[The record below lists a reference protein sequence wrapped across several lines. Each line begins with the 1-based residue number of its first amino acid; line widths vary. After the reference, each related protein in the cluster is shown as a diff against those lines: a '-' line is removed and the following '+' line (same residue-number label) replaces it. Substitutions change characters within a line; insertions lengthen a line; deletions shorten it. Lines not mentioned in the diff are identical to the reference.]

1 MVKWNLL
8 KLAEALDPYVDQ
20 KESKKY
26 VEKQYDTLFNATYFG
41 TMG

>member
-8 KLAEALDPYVDQ
+8 KLSEALDPYVDK

-26 VEKQYDTLFNATYFG
+26 VETNY
-41 TMG
+41 